1 MLLPMATM
9 PAAKGV
15 TTPPY
20 LPFARFL
27 ESLDSIAACL
37 PRQITRATWK
47 GESPYTATLLT
58 NTYGFLKLTDA
69 SGLPTPLLHRL
80 ASDRA
85 SRPEILRDLL
95 QRVYGEI
102 LDAVQNRESPKP
114 MDEALAQFRLSG
126 ATHRKAVSFL
136 SQACRYAGLRIP
148 SASGGTLRVS
158 HTKTGQRMPEAI
170 DKATSTTVQLRS
182 GGEITL
188 AGRFNPFT
196 ISPEDRKFI
205 FKLVDQLSE
214 YQAARELIEPSDSV
228 FEDEVP
234 F

>member
-1 MLLPMATM
+1 MAIM
-9 PAAKGV
+9 PAANEV
-15 TTPPY
+15 VATPPY

-37 PRQITRATWK
+37 PRQISRATWK
-47 GESPYTATLLT
+47 RESSYTATLLT
-58 NTYGFLKLTDA
+58 NAYSFLRLTDTN
-69 SGLPTPLLHRL
+69 GMPTPLLHRL

-95 QRVYGEI
+95 RSAYGEI
-102 LDAVQNRESPKP
+102 LDAMQNRESPKAV
-114 MDEALAQFRLSG
+114 DEVVAHFRLSG

-136 SQACRYAGLRIP
+136 SQACRYAGLRILLSP
-148 SASGGTLRVS
+148 GGRSRVS
-158 HTKTGQRMPEAI
+158 YTKVGQRLPEAI
-170 DKATSTTVQLRS
+170 NETTSTTVQLRS

-214 YQAARELIEPSDSV
+214 YQAARELIEQSESAL
-228 FEDEVP
+228 EDEVP